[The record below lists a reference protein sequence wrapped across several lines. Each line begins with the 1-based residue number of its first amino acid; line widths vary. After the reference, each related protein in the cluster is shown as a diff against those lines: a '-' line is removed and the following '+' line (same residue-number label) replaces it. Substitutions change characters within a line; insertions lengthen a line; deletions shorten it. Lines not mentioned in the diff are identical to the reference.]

1 MRKRVRELEV
11 LIDQKDDQCKVFLEE
26 NQKFLDE
33 LKVQEKIKQELKTQL
48 IVAKS
53 KVQVEN
59 DEEAEGK
66 VEEKE
71 TSETEK
77 D

>member
-1 MRKRVRELEV
+1 
-11 LIDQKDDQCKVFLEE
+11 
-26 NQKFLDE
+26 
-33 LKVQEKIKQELKTQL
+33 
-48 IVAKS
+48 
-53 KVQVEN
+53 VQVEN